1 MRKISKL
8 ARKALAKASD
18 TFIKF
23 VILPLMQW
31 ASEDSNR
38 FFFIVIGDQYNVDC
52 AYANTENLACE
63 GAFAIVNTPQTA
75 GALTS
80 IWTSVDILLE
90 DSRKDEE
97 FEKNYQNTIP
107 SKDDTSW
114 YSITL

>member
-1 MRKISKL
+1 MKKISKL

-63 GAFAIVNTPQTA
+63 GALAVVNTPQTA

-90 DSRKDEE
+90 DSRKDEA
-97 FEKNYQNTIP
+97 FEKAYQET
-107 SKDDTSW
+107 SMEKDDHYW
-114 YSITL
+114 NSIGL

>member
-8 ARKALAKASD
+8 ARKALVKASD

-52 AYANTENLACE
+52 AYANTENLARE
-63 GAFAIVNTPQTA
+63 GALAVVNTPKTA

-90 DSRKDEE
+90 DSRKDET
-97 FEKNYQNTIP
+97 FEKAYQET
-107 SKDDTSW
+107 SMEKDDHYW
-114 YSITL
+114 NSISL